1 MAYLKRQAKTT
12 MRAELISMRL
22 RSALTYS
29 NNPLVLMVLSV
40 LLTVA
45 LRLVSDFGYVW
56 WIRPIGTL
64 FVFLVGVA
72 LYLFRKHYQRVFG
85 VSEVLFALT
94 VSWISIARA
103 QILQDGASRIAVVA
117 AAYLIVR
124 GLSNYEEGR
133 KKRVAQNEF

>member
-1 MAYLKRQAKTT
+1 
-12 MRAELISMRL
+12 MRAESITRRL
-22 RSALTYS
+22 RRALTFT
-29 NNPLVLMVLSV
+29 NNPLVLIVWSV

-45 LRLVSDFGYVW
+45 LRLLSDFGYVW

-94 VSWISIARA
+94 VTWVSIARA
-103 QILQDGASRIAVVA
+103 QILQDAASRIAVVA

-124 GLSNYEEGR
+124 GLANYEEG
-133 KKRVAQNEF
+133 KKKAISQNEF

>member
-1 MAYLKRQAKTT
+1 
-12 MRAELISMRL
+12 MRTESITQRL
-22 RSALTYS
+22 RRALTFT
-29 NNPLVLMVLSV
+29 NNPPVLIVSSV

-45 LRLVSDFGYVW
+45 LRLLSDFGYVW

-85 VSEVLFALT
+85 VSEVIFALT

-103 QILQDGASRIAVVA
+103 QILQDAASRIAVVA

-124 GLSNYEEGR
+124 GLTNYDEG
-133 KKRVAQNEF
+133 KKKAITQNEF